1 MRKIFL
7 AALLVSFCKVYSQ
20 SNEEIISDKI
30 CECISQK
37 EKGVINDV
45 INECTKREV
54 IVEAIT
60 ENYKKKNI
68 KITSD
73 SISKIVDEFNASEGF
88 ENAVNRV
95 LSCDAFLIL
104 FEKEREVS
112 RLKVREEK
120 TKKQLNA
127 FNEKS
132 LIVRES
138 LLTRAKLNFA
148 YDNYDLALKDVEKI
162 IRFYTGSYDDYLLLA
177 WIYEKQQNYSRAL
190 KVYNKLLETEK
201 GKQAAPMILLVKKK
215 MKAKK

>member
-1 MRKIFL
+1 MH
-7 AALLVSFCKVYSQ
+7 SQ

-37 EKGVINDV
+37 EKGVLNTIV
-45 INECTKREV
+45 NECTKREV
-54 IVEAIT
+54 IVEALT

-68 KITSD
+68 KISSD
-73 SISKIVDEFNASEGF
+73 SISRIVDRFNASEGF
-88 ENAVNRV
+88 KNAVNRV
-95 LSCDAFLIL
+95 LSCDAFLTL
-104 FEKEREVS
+104 FEKDREVS

-120 TKKQLNA
+120 TKKQLDA

-138 LLTRAKLNFA
+138 LLVRAKLNFA

-177 WIYEKQQNYSRAL
+177 WIYDKQKNYSRAL

-201 GKQAAPMILLVKKK
+201 GKQVAPMILLVKRK